1 MTPVIGFMGYLK
13 MQDFAA
19 TNQNADAL
27 PILGGE
33 HPRGFYASFGKRV
46 FDITAVLCAAPLVLL
61 LVVPLM
67 LLIARDGGSPFYTQ
81 MRIGRNGKEYRMW
94 KLRSM
99 VVGADEKLA
108 QYLAENPDA
117 KAEWD
122 QTQKLKSDPRITTVG
137 RLIRK
142 TSLDELPQLWNVLIG
157 EMSLVGPRPMMPC
170 QKRLYPGQD
179 YYDLRPGITGA
190 WQVSERNESFF
201 SDRAS
206 YDSSY
211 KSNLSAKTD
220 ALILFKTVGVV
231 CKATGH

>member
-1 MTPVIGFMGYLK
+1 

-27 PILGGE
+27 PIIE
-33 HPRGFYASFGKRV
+33 DKDPRGFYATFGKRI
-46 FDITAVLCAAPLVLL
+46 FDITAVVCAAPLVLL
-61 LVVPLM
+61 IVVPLM

-81 MRIGRNGKEYRMW
+81 MRVGRNGKEYRMW

-99 VVGADEKLA
+99 VVGADAKLA
-108 QYLAENPDA
+108 QYLSENAEA

-122 QTQKLKSDPRITTVG
+122 QTQKLKSDPRITSVG

-190 WQVSERNESFF
+190 WQVSKRNESFF
-201 SDRAS
+201 AERAS
-206 YDSSY
+206 FDSQY

-220 ALILFKTVGVV
+220 ALILVKTVGVV

>member
-1 MTPVIGFMGYLK
+1 

-27 PILGGE
+27 PIIE
-33 HPRGFYASFGKRV
+33 DKDPRGCYATFGKRI
-46 FDITAVLCAAPLVLL
+46 FDITAVVCAAPLVLL
-61 LVVPLM
+61 IVVPLM

-81 MRIGRNGKEYRMW
+81 MRVGRNGKEYRMW

-99 VVGADEKLA
+99 VVGADAKLVR
-108 QYLAENPDA
+108 YLAENAEA

-122 QTQKLKSDPRITTVG
+122 ETQKLKSDPRITSVG

-190 WQVSERNESFF
+190 WQVSKRNESFF
-201 SDRAS
+201 AERAS
-206 YDSSY
+206 YDNQY

-220 ALILFKTVGVV
+220 VLILVKTVGVV
-231 CKATGH
+231 CKATGY